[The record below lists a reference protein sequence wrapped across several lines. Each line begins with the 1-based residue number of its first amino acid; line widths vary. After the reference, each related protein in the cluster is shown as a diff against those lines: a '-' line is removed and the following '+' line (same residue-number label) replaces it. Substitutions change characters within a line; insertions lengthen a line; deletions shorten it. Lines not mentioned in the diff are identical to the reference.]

1 MWFWC
6 DTFTFPLKA
15 HSHLLHVLLQPDT
28 EQVLGTRQSHPTQP
42 FSAQDV
48 GEKLERGW
56 HLPQHLPSLSCSK
69 AAAQGAG
76 ALEVSSLCCNHGFVF
91 LFDCFPPTST
101 AFVGSDAKSLAVL
114 TQLHALLS
122 PPFVTK
128 LL

>member
-1 MWFWC
+1 MSIC
-6 DTFTFPLKA
+6 IC
-15 HSHLLHVLLQPDT
+15 HILLQLGT
-28 EQVLGTRQSHPTQP
+28 EHVLGTRQSHPTQP
-42 FSAQDV
+42 FSAWDV
-48 GEKLERGW
+48 GEKLEWGW
-56 HLPQHLPSLSCSK
+56 HLPQLLPSLSCSK

-76 ALEVSSLCCNHGFVF
+76 ALKASSLCCNRGFVF

-114 TQLHALLS
+114 TQLHDLLS